1 MLTSLFEIAV
11 YINNKQLNVLN
22 TQMNISVIWDIELEK
37 KENSASLKYIFESV
51 YGNFTIEDV
60 KDSYKKTSTY
70 TFKTNEEWIIQH
82 VPYPS
87 DNISPTSA
95 VINFDDKTIKIKL

>member
-22 TQMNISVIWDIELEK
+22 TQMNICVIWDIELEK
-37 KENSASLKYIFESV
+37 KENSASLKYSFQSV
-51 YGNFTIEDV
+51 YGNFTIDDI

-70 TFKTNEEWIIQH
+70 TFKTDEFWIIQH
-82 VPYPS
+82 IPYPS
-87 DNISPTSA
+87 DSISPTSA